1 MLVFSKKLVMDGI
14 YDVFILS
21 VCSITQVRMV
31 NLSYHLFLVGLVL
44 SITNNQIIKKV
55 SIQILCFN
63 DCSAIVTMETQ
74 TRAIHPHL
82 RLKTFV

>member
-44 SITNNQIIKKV
+44 SITNNQNIKKV
-55 SIQILCFN
+55 SIQILCFD
-63 DCSAIVTMETQ
+63 DCSAPLLPWKRKPERSTHIYD
-74 TRAIHPHL
+74 
-82 RLKTFV
+82 